1 MAEIKEAD
9 MVKQRGR
16 QTRRRG
22 AAVVETAFVIPICLL
37 FLLGIY
43 EYGRFIMVRQLLDNA
58 AREGARYAVVH
69 TQGKTTLDVQNV
81 VDQYLAGQ
89 GMQLD
94 AYNKT
99 VNIQVFLADP
109 ATGNPLDANGNV
121 VAWTAA
127 PFNNAAFGQ
136 AIAVQ
141 ITGTYRPIIPALV
154 AFNHGQL
161 TIMPTTVSVQST
173 CIMYSETN

>member
-1 MAEIKEAD
+1 MIKHRLRRAE
-9 MVKQRGR
+9 
-16 QTRRRG
+16 RRG
-22 AAVVETAFVIPICLL
+22 AAVVEAAFIIPICLL

-69 TQGKTTLDVQNV
+69 TQTKTTADIQNV

-89 GMQLD
+89 GVQLD
-94 AYNKT
+94 AYDKT
-99 VNIQVFLADP
+99 VNIQVFKADP
-109 ATGNPLDANGNV
+109 VTGAPLDAYGNV

-127 PFNNAAFGQ
+127 PFNNAVFGQ

-141 ITGTYRPIIPALV
+141 ITGTYRPVLPALV
-154 AFNHGQL
+154 AYNRGQL
-161 TIMPTTVSVQST
+161 TIMPSTVSVQST